1 MFAVVKQRFHSA
13 DNLAVHPLNE
23 DEKKLVEH
31 FARLNGRDVEYD
43 SDFAHNRVD
52 RLTFPSL
59 DHHCS
64 GLASR
69 QGHHSFRQK
78 MHLDGLVA
86 CRPHMPVP
94 QEFEGDSSQAMLLA
108 VPVSSS
114 ESGSIGVTVDPDPV
128 DDSVGQYCA

>member
-1 MFAVVKQRFHSA
+1 MKPRFHSA

-31 FARLNGRDVEYD
+31 FARLNRRDVEYD

-52 RLTFPSL
+52 RLTFPPL
-59 DHHCS
+59 DQHCS

-94 QEFEGDSSQAMLLA
+94 QDFEGDESQAMLLA

-114 ESGSIGVTVDPDPV
+114 ESGSIGVTVDLDHV
-128 DDSVGQYCA
+128 DNSFGEFCA